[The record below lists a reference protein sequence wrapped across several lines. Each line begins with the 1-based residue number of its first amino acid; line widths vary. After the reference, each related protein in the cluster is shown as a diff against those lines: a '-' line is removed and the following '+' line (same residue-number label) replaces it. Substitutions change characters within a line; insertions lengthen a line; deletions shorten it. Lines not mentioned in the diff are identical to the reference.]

1 MKEILIATNNNYK
14 REQFEYLL
22 KDFNLKIKTLEDF
35 NFNDKVDEN
44 KDTAVE
50 NARLKAQFW
59 FEKTKLPTLGD
70 DSGLEIDA
78 LNNEPGI
85 KARRWGG
92 YFEDTV
98 SDEEWLEYL
107 LMRMKDIPYEKRTAK
122 FRSAWVVVLSNEES
136 ISREFILPFHILEEP
151 LKVYPKGSP
160 ISAVRFDPEYGKMEM
175 ELTNEEKW
183 NRLKKEIDNWEDFS
197 KNFEKRKK

>member
-14 REQFEYLL
+14 KEQFEYLL
-22 KDFNLKIKTLEDF
+22 EDFNLKIKTLEDF
-35 NFNDKVDEN
+35 DFDDKVDEN
-44 KDTAVE
+44 KETAVE
-50 NARLKAQFW
+50 NAHLKAKFW
-59 FEKTKLPTLGD
+59 FEKTKLPTLAD

-85 KARRWGG
+85 KARRWAG

-107 LMRMKDIPYEKRTAK
+107 LERMKDVPYEKRTAK
-122 FRSAWVVVLSNEES
+122 FRSAWVLFLPNGEV
-136 ISREFILPFHILEEP
+136 ISREFILPFHILEKP
-151 LKVYPKGSP
+151 LKTYPKGSP
-160 ISAVRFDPEYGKMEM
+160 ISAVRFNPEYGKMEM

-183 NRLKKEIDNWEDFS
+183 NKLKKEIDNWKEFS
-197 KNFEKRKK
+197 KYFKKDK

>member
-1 MKEILIATNNNYK
+1 MEEILIATNNNYK

-22 KDFNLKIKTLEDF
+22 KDFNLKIKTLGDF

-92 YFEDTV
+92 
-98 SDEEWLEYL
+98 L
-107 LMRMKDIPYEKRTAK
+107 LRTYMTK
-122 FRSAWVVVLSNEES
+122 NIRNFQTNYNDWKSNFQN
-136 ISREFILPFHILEEP
+136 I
-151 LKVYPKGSP
+151 
-160 ISAVRFDPEYGKMEM
+160 D
-175 ELTNEEKW
+175 
-183 NRLKKEIDNWEDFS
+183 RLIMITKQQYQQ
-197 KNFEKRKK
+197 